1 MNARLSRKQPRG
13 GLVVPQQLTKANLV
27 LPLTDVT
34 TIFKY
39 ANLIYEP
46 QLGVRLV
53 VGQIYLDNQGC
64 ANSIFD
70 DLTRLRKW
78 NKPSKQGLWHRFDTC
93 SGGGVAYLGAI
104 CSDEYGAGVSYDIS
118 GGRTWLWFAHEVG
131 RKYLMT
137 TLPSRHAAC
146 LTSSY

>member
-1 MNARLSRKQPRG
+1 M
-13 GLVVPQQLTKANLV
+13 

-64 ANSIFD
+64 ANSTD
-70 DLTRLRKW
+70 EEVERLVEW
-78 NKPSKQGLWHRFDTC
+78 NKPSEQGLWHRFDTC
-93 SGGGVAYLGAI
+93 SGNGGAVGTAYLGAI
-104 CSDEYGAGVSYDIS
+104 CNDWGFGAGVTYDQS
-118 GGRTWLWFAHEVG
+118 FGRTWNVFVHEIG

-137 TLPSRHAAC
+137 TTLSPRSLSYQLVLISR
-146 LTSSY
+146 